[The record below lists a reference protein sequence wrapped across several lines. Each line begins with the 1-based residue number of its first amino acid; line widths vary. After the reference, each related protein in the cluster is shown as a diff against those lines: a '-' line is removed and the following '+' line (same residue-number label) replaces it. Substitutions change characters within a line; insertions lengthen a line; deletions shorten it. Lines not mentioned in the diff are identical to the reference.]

1 MAKFRSKGRIP
12 ALTYRNA
19 RNGVLCRS
27 AQPFVGV
34 LRHRSQ
40 ADKFL
45 LNLYRVRGDVND
57 RSEIE
62 APSEFCVF
70 DCRKPIAATANSA
83 MGKGVEDEKA
93 YENTKVP
100 YSASLLYARSA
111 CGWVIQT
118 NN

>member
-1 MAKFRSKGRIP
+1 M
-12 ALTYRNA
+12 
-19 RNGVLCRS
+19 CRS

-45 LNLYRVRGDVND
+45 LNLYRLRGDVND

-62 APSEFCVF
+62 NPSDFYVF

-83 MGKGVEDEKA
+83 MGKGVEDERA
-93 YENTKVP
+93 YERTKVNA
-100 YSASLLYARSA
+100 YIRV
-111 CGWVIQT
+111 WVYY
-118 NN
+118 